1 MIEKIEL
8 ITTTNIIPN
17 SSNPIKSIE
26 NGTHAMLG
34 NDNNPAENEFSVF
47 QKPLNFIIVNPIR
60 VPRVIE
66 TAKAP
71 NNLASVIPTL

>member
-47 QKPLNFIIVNPIR
+47 PKPLNFIIVNPIR